1 MILWVIRELDL
12 TWFDLDYMNDR
23 LNKVPKILQS

>member
-12 TWFDLDYMNDR
+12 AWCDLDYMNDR
-23 LNKVPKILQS
+23 LKKVPKILQS